1 MEANAFIGSHLRGP
15 RNHQEI
21 TVTKEQKAQAAQA
34 LKNFNA
40 RVAQKAGREAIANGV
55 ALGTA
60 SDGIAKVVLGYVKAF
75 AKEDAALLLNS
86 VREGIIAKRRK
97 ASGTLWDD
105 TRDMPAAVN
114 PQRISEMRGILRLS
128 AWTCHAGVFET
139 LMQLNAPM
147 DTIVGV
153 SNYIRNNVK
162 PGDVGPSRA
171 KIVAVI
177 NERKAARNGKGKK
190 SRRKARAPN
199 IVMVCG
205 RIAKAAGT
213 LAKFYPQRDAASFIS
228 AMVKACKSLAP
239 IAIKIEAAKA
249 KAREEGNGK

>member
-1 MEANAFIGSHLRGP
+1 M
-15 RNHQEI
+15 
-21 TVTKEQKAQAAQA
+21 TKAQKAQAAQA

-97 ASGTLWDD
+97 ASGSLWDD
-105 TRDMPAAVN
+105 ARDMPAEIN
-114 PQRISEMRGILRLS
+114 PQRVSEMRGILRLS
-128 AWTCHAGVFET
+128 AWTCHTSVFET

-147 DTIVGV
+147 GTIVAV
-153 SNYIRNNVK
+153 SNYIRKDVK

-171 KIVAVI
+171 KIIAVV
-177 NERKAARNGKGKK
+177 NERKAQRDSKRKGM
-190 SRRKARAPN
+190 SRKRKARAPN
-199 IVMVCG
+199 IV
-205 RIAKAAGT
+205 KATERVAEIVGT
-213 LAKFYPQRDAASFIS
+213 LAKFYPQRDAREFIS

-239 IAIKIEAAKA
+239 IAVKIEKAKA
-249 KAREEGNGK
+249 KAAAVANAE